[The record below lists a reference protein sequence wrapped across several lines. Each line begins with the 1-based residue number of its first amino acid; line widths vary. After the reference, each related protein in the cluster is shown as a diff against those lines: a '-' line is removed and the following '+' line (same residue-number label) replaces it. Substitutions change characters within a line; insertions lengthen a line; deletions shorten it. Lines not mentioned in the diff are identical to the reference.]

1 VVLTLSIHTGDT
13 NPPPHPGARLHPPM
27 PQARLAL
34 LLCMPPVAALASLA
48 IAALC
53 SPESTA
59 GYAIGSIAG
68 SLPPLLMAA
77 WPLWTLT
84 LWATRRVPARAA
96 LLGGLG
102 LLLMG
107 LPSPTPAP
115 RQPDEALVVITNVN
129 AYSGEDAALEAF
141 LARIGA
147 DAVVTIEQRGAA
159 LDGMVRVADN
169 YDEPLPRPSHATA
182 AYCRTSIDGCAA
194 SVTAQIGSATMKMPV
209 AVLRIADTCILG
221 IHAPPPYPRDP
232 TGMEPYIT
240 ALLDQLSAPR
250 PPCQSDDP
258 VVIAGDLN
266 AVPGSRPHRRLLAA
280 GLADLQA
287 NSGIYGLTWPTGAGW
302 PPLPLLRL
310 DHVFVGPQAGARL
323 LQTIR
328 VPGSDHKALVL
339 AVGR

>member
-209 AVLRIADTCILG
+209 AVLRIADTRRRRTPATPLAWSPTSPPSSTSCPLPGRRARATIQWSSPETSTPCRAA
-221 IHAPPPYPRDP
+221 APTVGCWPQDSQ
-232 TGMEPYIT
+232 T
-240 ALLDQLSAPR
+240 
-250 PPCQSDDP
+250 
-258 VVIAGDLN
+258 
-266 AVPGSRPHRRLLAA
+266 SRPTRASM
-280 GLADLQA
+280 G
-287 NSGIYGLTWPTGAGW
+287 
-302 PPLPLLRL
+302 
-310 DHVFVGPQAGARL
+310 
-323 LQTIR
+323 
-328 VPGSDHKALVL
+328 
-339 AVGR
+339 